1 MSLETQQLPFKEL
14 AAGLPAQHQAE
25 FFRTLHEAGISPNDV
40 ELARLLRAL
49 QLYKSY
55 YESIPAAVEKAAAGI
70 ERIKGEV
77 ESFSRDAHQSSETS
91 AQLAGQ
97 VIQET
102 ERVRKD
108 LVQIQEQIDKGMV
121 QSSESIASRMAGLL
135 SAGIEKTV
143 LLPLQ
148 TRLAELAGSGKEFGD
163 AIAQSNKA
171 VALLRDNVRVIRRS
185 YLWTYGLSGLLI
197 ICTLFSGS
205 WICLHYW
212 YADQI
217 EQERAASIGYMEKNR
232 TVLLQLAKS
241 HRMLELIQSPDRP
254 NRKLLIMK
262 DASGWQSAG
271 KCGVIEFSE

>member
-1 MSLETQQLPFKEL
+1 MPQKTQQPLFKEL
-14 AAGLPAQHQAE
+14 AAGLPDQHRAE
-25 FFRTLHEAGISPNDV
+25 FFRTLHEAGISQNDV

-49 QLYKSY
+49 QLYKAY
-55 YESIPAAVEKAAAGI
+55 YESIPAAVEKAAAEI

-102 ERVRKD
+102 ERVRTD
-108 LVQIQEQIDKGMV
+108 LAKIQEQIEKGMV
-121 QSSESIASRMAGLL
+121 QSSEGIASRMAELL
-135 SAGIEKTV
+135 KAGIEKTV

-148 TRLAELAGSGKEFGD
+148 TRLADLAGSSKEFGD

-171 VALLRDNVRVIRRS
+171 VALLRDNVKVIRRS

-197 ICTLFSGS
+197 VCALFSVS
-205 WICLHYW
+205 WLCLHQW
-212 YADQI
+212 YSDQI
-217 EQERAASIGYMEKNR
+217 EKERAASVGYMEKNR
-232 TVLLQLAKS
+232 TVLLGLAKS
-241 HRMLELIQSPDRP
+241 HRTLELIQNPDRP
-254 NRKLLIMK
+254 NSKLLIMK